1 MLTWN
6 TYIGDFNSGRIEI
19 HNVFDHYTFLEDCRK
34 NAKKNGEDKDAFAE
48 QLRRDLMYS
57 YWSKCEWEIIIDHWP
72 HTDRCHAEKVDV
84 YDQVRL
90 NWDLFVEYVW
100 QHIGELKK
108 KPKSRKIKGE
118 SF

>member
-6 TYIGDFNSGRIEI
+6 TYVGNFNSGRIEI
-19 HNVFDHYTFLEDCRK
+19 HNIFDHYTFLEDCRK
-34 NAKKNGEDKDAFAE
+34 NAKKNGEDKNAFAE

-57 YWSKCEWEIIIDHWP
+57 YWSKCEWEIVIDHWP
-72 HTDRCHAEKVDV
+72 HTDRCMEEKVDV